1 MEYLLR
7 SFFPKL
13 RVLVVL
19 IDDKVDFDEVWP
31 EYGDENEDEA
41 SGTESES
48 VDDPVDYSDGVFGYY
63 SEDEDLIPRV

>member
-1 MEYLLR
+1 M
-7 SFFPKL
+7 
-13 RVLVVL
+13 L